1 MTKARRE
8 KACVLQNHLPPMDV
22 TKEAEVTT
30 QRHPVPRTVA
40 EKYADVTLRLIEDHG
55 DDFGPLTPEKEKSL
69 KRKLYLNIMTL
80 ISATNIIL
88 FIDKSTLGY
97 AAILGLFEETGI
109 SKDQYNNL
117 NTFFY
122 VGYLAAQW
130 PGHYLLQK
138 LPFGKLVA
146 SIIFLWA
153 VIILLHCVATR
164 YAGLIVLRL
173 ALGAVEATIV
183 PAMEITIGMFFNREE
198 QAFLQPIFWLTCL
211 GAPIV
216 AGFIS
221 YGLLWSNISV
231 LPWKLF
237 MITTGGL
244 TLFLALWAWFRYPN
258 NPAEARFL
266 TLEEKVQVI
275 KRVHGS
281 NQSSIEQKQFKKSQF
296 IETLKDPVSWL
307 FTLQAFTLMYSNN
320 LTYGQQNLLT
330 TSLGVSELGSTLV
343 AAAGGGFGVALCII
357 AAIAL
362 KLYPRNLAF
371 HSLVWCIPAV
381 AGGIGMVTVPW
392 DRKLALL
399 TCLLLAGHTYG
410 IAYIIALGWTTS
422 SAAGYTKKLTRNVM
436 FMLGYSVGNLVSPQI
451 WVPAAAPRYYG
462 AWISMIVVSWV
473 GTPVILFVIHFILA
487 RRNAERLAWIA
498 ELSEEEREAGRVEQ
512 RDEDGQIVT
521 RKVNIAM
528 LDLTDMENKFFIYPL

>member
-1 MTKARRE
+1 MGAT
-8 KACVLQNHLPPMDV
+8 
-22 TKEAEVTT
+22 TKEAQPITKS
-30 QRHPVPRTVA
+30 RPVPRTVA

-55 DDFGPLTPEKEKSL
+55 DEFGPLTPEKETAL
-69 KRKLYLNIMTL
+69 RRKLYRHIMVL
-80 ISATNIIL
+80 ISAINIIL

-109 SKDQYNNL
+109 TKDQYNNL

-138 LPFGKLVA
+138 LPFGRFVA
-146 SIIFLWA
+146 SIIGLWA
-153 VIILLHCVATR
+153 VVIFLHCVATK
-164 YAGLIVLRL
+164 YAGLVVLRL
-173 ALGAVEATIV
+173 VLGAVEAVIV

-198 QAFLQPIFWLTCL
+198 QAFLQPIFWITCL

-216 AGFIS
+216 TGFIS
-221 YGLLWSNISV
+221 YGLLWSRSSV

-244 TLFLALWAWFRYPN
+244 TLLLAVWAWFCYPN

-275 KRVHGS
+275 QRVHGS
-281 NQSSIEQKQFKKSQF
+281 SQSSIEQKQFKKSQLV
-296 IETLKDPVSWL
+296 ETLKDPVSWL

-330 TSLGVSELGSTLV
+330 TSLGVSSLGSTLV
-343 AAAGGGFGVALCII
+343 AVAGGAFGVVLCVV
-357 AAIAL
+357 AAVAL
-362 KLYPRNLAF
+362 KWYPRNLAI
-371 HSLVWCIPAV
+371 HSVVWCVPAV
-381 AGGIGMVTVPW
+381 AGGIGMVAIPW
-392 DRKLALL
+392 ERKLALL
-399 TCLLLAGHTYG
+399 ACLLLAGHTYG
-410 IAYIIALGWTTS
+410 ITYIIALGWTTS

-436 FMLGYSVGNLVSPQI
+436 FMIGYSAGNLVSPQI

-462 AWISMIVVSWV
+462 AWISMIALSWV
-473 GTPVILFVIHFILA
+473 GTPAILVAIHFILA
-487 RRNAERLAWIA
+487 RRNREREALIA
-498 ELSEEEREAGRVEQ
+498 EMSEEEREAGRVEQ
-512 RDEDGQIVT
+512 YDEHGRVVT
-521 RKVNIAM
+521 RKVDIAM
-528 LDLTDMENKFFIYPL
+528 LDLTDLENKFFIYPL

>member
-1 MTKARRE
+1 
-8 KACVLQNHLPPMDV
+8 MDA
-22 TKEAEVTT
+22 TKEAQSTT
-30 QRHPVPRTVA
+30 RRRPAPKTVA

-55 DDFGPLTPEKEKSL
+55 DEFGPLTPEKEKAL
-69 KRKLYLNIMTL
+69 RRKLYRHIMVL
-80 ISATNIIL
+80 ISAINIIL

-109 SKDQYNNL
+109 TKDEYNNL

-138 LPFGKLVA
+138 LPFGRFVG

-153 VIILLHCVATR
+153 VIILLHCVATK
-164 YAGLIVLRL
+164 YAGLVVLRL
-173 ALGAVEATIV
+173 ALGAVEAVIV

-198 QAFLQPIFWLTCL
+198 QAFLQPIFWVTCQ

-221 YGLLWSNISV
+221 YGLLWSKSSV

-244 TLFLALWAWFRYPN
+244 TLLLAIWTWFCYPN

-275 KRVHGS
+275 QRVHGS
-281 NQSSIEQKQFKKSQF
+281 SQSSIEQKQFKKAQLV
-296 IETLKDPVSWL
+296 ETLKDPVSWL
-307 FTLQAFTLMYSNN
+307 FALQAFTLMYSNN

-330 TSLGVSELGSTLV
+330 TSLGVSSLGSTLV
-343 AAAGGGFGVALCII
+343 AVAGGGFGVVLCIV
-357 AAIAL
+357 AAVAL
-362 KLYPRNLAF
+362 KWHPRNFAV
-371 HSLVWCIPAV
+371 HSLIWCIPAV
-381 AGGIGMVTVPW
+381 AGGIGMVAIPW

-399 TCLLLAGHTYG
+399 ACLLLAGHTYG
-410 IAYIIALGWTTS
+410 ITYIIALGWTTS

-436 FMLGYSVGNLVSPQI
+436 FMVGYSVGNLVSPQI
-451 WVPAAAPRYYG
+451 WVPVAAPRYYG

-473 GTPVILFVIHFILA
+473 GTPAILFIIHFILS
-487 RRNAERLAWIA
+487 RRNVERERWIA
-498 ELSEEEREAGRVEQ
+498 EFSEEEREAGRVEQ
-512 RDEDGQIVT
+512 YDSDGQVVT
-521 RKVNIAM
+521 KKVDIAM